1 MQRVLLLVMA
11 CSLEACFGASLLP
24 SKTRCAKIV
33 LITKLGGNIL
43 GDAEPKQDH
52 EDQKSFVRRLQKIA
66 AKKMLHASGWHERFL
81 VVELV
86 NNKALVDWVP
96 EEQVTWVEVVVGFD
110 CPGYP
115 RIGYDIR
122 KVDKYWVY
130 KGLSDRELLEDTRR
144 ALEEYVSIPFELFF
158 SMGSLFCEIPNHKKY
173 MRVSWMVGTSPEFG
187 DTFYLRRSCTIEQ
200 LYQVLATRYHARQG
214 SFRVLDMFDN
224 ATNEIKTWYDC
235 VTCVD
240 DISFRQVTFGT
251 TSWGIELSGPTF
263 QIFVSDQDT
272 LSSVKLKILKLQH
285 ICVDSIWH
293 IRFST
298 SKVTDVAE
306 FTTGH
311 EYLIVPKE
319 ATQEQKKEFLVGKPG
334 FPGLVLVE
342 PIEQAQQE
350 VILEATQEACQEET
364 NEARQELLQ
373 EASQNLPHEAR
384 QFKIPSSKSTR
395 KQRYCVVL

>member
-1 MQRVLLLVMA
+1 MA
-11 CSLEACFGASLLP
+11 CSLQACFGARILP
-24 SKTRCAKIV
+24 TKACRCAKIV
-33 LITKLGGNIL
+33 LIAKLGGRIL

-52 EDQKSFVRRLQKIA
+52 EDQESFVRRLQKIA

-86 NNKALVDWVP
+86 DNKAMVHWVP
-96 EEQVTWVEVVVGFD
+96 EEQVEWVKVVVGFD
-110 CPGYP
+110 SPGYP
-115 RIGYDIR
+115 RIGYNIR
-122 KVDKYWVY
+122 KVDKYRVY

-158 SMGSLFCEIPNHKKY
+158 SMGRLFCELPNHEKY
-173 MRVSWMVGTSPEFG
+173 MRVSWLVFNSPKFG

-200 LYQVLATRYHARQG
+200 LYQVLATRYHASQG
-214 SFRVLDMFDN
+214 SFRVLDMFCN

-298 SKVTDVAE
+298 LKVTDVAE
-306 FTTGH
+306 FTNGYQ
-311 EYLIVPKE
+311 YLIVPKE
-319 ATQEQKKEFLVGKPG
+319 ATQEQKKEFLVGPPD
-334 FPGLVLVE
+334 FERNTFVE
-342 PIEQAQQE
+342 PIKQAQQE
-350 VILEATQEACQEET
+350 VILEATQEAFQEET
-364 NEARQELLQ
+364 NEARQELIQ
-373 EASQNLPHEAR
+373 EAR
-384 QFKIPSSKSTR
+384 QLKIPSSKSTCR
-395 KQRYCVVL
+395 QRCCVVL

>member
-1 MQRVLLLVMA
+1 MACNKLCLFDMA
-11 CSLEACFGASLLP
+11 CSLQACFGASLLP
-24 SKTRCAKIV
+24 SKSWCAKIV
-33 LITKLGGNIL
+33 LIAKLGGNIL

-52 EDQKSFVRRLQKIA
+52 EDQESFVRRLQKIA

-81 VVELV
+81 VVKLG
-86 NNKALVDWVP
+86 NNNNALVHWVP
-96 EEQVTWVEVVVGFD
+96 EEQVEWVEVVVGFD
-110 CPGYP
+110 SPGYP

-122 KVDKYWVY
+122 KVDKYRVY
-130 KGLSDRELLEDTRR
+130 KGLSGRELLEDTRR

-158 SMGSLFCEIPNHKKY
+158 SMGCLFCELPNHEKY
-173 MRVSWMVGTSPEFG
+173 MRVSWLVFDSPKFG
-187 DTFYLRRSCTIEQ
+187 DTVYLRRSCTIEQ
-200 LYQVLATRYHARQG
+200 LYQVLAARYHARQG
-214 SFRVLDMFDN
+214 SFRVLDMWGEV
-224 ATNEIKTWYDC
+224 TNEIKTWYDC

-251 TSWGIELSGPTF
+251 TSWGIELYGPTF

-306 FTTGH
+306 FTNGY

-319 ATQEQKKEFLVGKPG
+319 ATQEQKKEFLVGPPD
-334 FPGLVLVE
+334 FERNTFVE
-342 PIEQAQQE
+342 PIKQAQQE
-350 VILEATQEACQEET
+350 VILETTQETFQEGT
-364 NEARQELLQ
+364 NEAKQELLQ
-373 EASQNLPHEAR
+373 EAR
-384 QFKIPSSKSTR
+384 QFKIPSSNSTR
-395 KQRYCVVL
+395 KHRCCVVL